1 MKKLLAMLLAM
12 ILLLSALP
20 FAGAAFKD
28 EGFIAE
34 EYRQA
39 VIKMSEQGII
49 NGFEN
54 GSFGPK
60 KTLTRAQAAKIL
72 CVMLE
77 GAEKANALTKT
88 ETGFSD
94 VPATHWAAK
103 FVAYCVEKGIVA
115 GVGDGKFD
123 PDGKL
128 SSAAFAKMLLVA
140 YGKGSDG
147 FTGADWMKNVQTAAD
162 ETMYLYNLGDKVTT
176 GSMERQKAAQLA
188 ANALVQAGAEADKA
202 KGDSRTY
209 NATVPEKMRLYV
221 IGNSYSNDCTIQYL
235 YEMLKDV
242 GVKDLVIGILYYSGC
257 RYHQHA
263 DFIMQNKGVYKYY
276 KNETGKFKTQTKVTF
291 DHTLTDEDW
300 THIVVMGGGTS
311 KEPMENEAGLWQDV
325 VLAHVREQC
334 PDAYFIYDMP
344 WSYRTDGQHSE
355 THQKRMEQ
363 YDNDSMKMYEGIK
376 EAKDNLTKAEP
387 RFKAV
392 IPAGTAILNA
402 RSSFIGNGIHRDKIS
417 HLNKGV
423 GRYIAAMATCCTL
436 TGVTPDQIKYVPD
449 LVKNAPAG
457 VNKEAAGL
465 QELLEKVARESVTNM
480 LAKPFEVTQSQYK
493 TAP

>member
-162 ETMYLYNLGDKVTT
+162 STIYMYNIGDKLTT

-188 ANALVQAGAEADKA
+188 RNALVQKGAEEDFA
-202 KGDSRTY
+202 KGDTREYKPS
-209 NATVPEKMRLYV
+209 VPETMKIYM
-221 IGNSYSNDCTIQYL
+221 IGNSYGNDCTIKYL

-263 DFIMQNKGVYKYY
+263 DFLLQDKPVYKFY
-276 KNETGKFKTQTKVTF
+276 KNSTGKFKTQTKVTF
-291 DHTLTDEDW
+291 DQTLHDEKW
-300 THIVVMGGGTS
+300 THILTQGGGTTIADLDDGGIW
-311 KEPMENEAGLWQDV
+311 KDV
-325 VLAHVREQC
+325 VFAHVREAH
-334 PDAYFIYDMP
+334 PDAPLFYAMP

-355 THQKRMEQ
+355 THLKRMKE
-363 YDNDSMKMYEGIK
+363 YGDDSMKMYEGIK
-376 EAKDNLTKAEP
+376 TTKDNLIGNDT
-387 RFKAV
+387 RFKGV

-436 TGVTPDQIKYVPD
+436 TGVTPDQINYVPTD
-449 LVKNAPAG
+449 LLKDTPAG
-457 VNKEAAGL
+457 LNKDAPGL
-465 QELLEKVARESVTNM
+465 QEALVKVARESVTNM
-480 LAKPFEVTQSQYK
+480 LAKPYEVTQSQYK